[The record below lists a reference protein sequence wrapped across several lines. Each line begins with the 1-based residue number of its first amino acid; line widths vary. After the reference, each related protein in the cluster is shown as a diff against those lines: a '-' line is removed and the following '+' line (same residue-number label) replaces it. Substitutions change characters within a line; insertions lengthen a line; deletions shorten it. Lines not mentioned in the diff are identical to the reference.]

1 MPHISASLLD
11 LQKSLQILPGI
22 GEKTAFRL
30 AYFIVNQPAE
40 KSLRLAKSITDAI
53 EKCRPCSECYLLS
66 DTSPCIIC
74 ADPQRDET
82 TLCIVENSKDI
93 ALIESTKEYHG
104 RYFVLGKL
112 LSPLDGIGPNEI
124 RIPELLA
131 FITKNS
137 FSEIIIAISPSTEGE
152 TTIHLIADRIADKSI
167 VISRLS
173 TGIPYGG
180 EMEYTGSTTLQN
192 ALKRRFP
199 V

>member
-1 MPHISASLLD
+1 
-11 LQKSLQILPGI
+11 
-22 GEKTAFRL
+22 
-30 AYFIVNQPAE
+30 
-40 KSLRLAKSITDAI
+40 
-53 EKCRPCSECYLLS
+53 
-66 DTSPCIIC
+66 
-74 ADPQRDET
+74 
-82 TLCIVENSKDI
+82 VENSKDI